1 MRQLSRLT
9 VTSDSLIYPSSRRRP
24 GSSLFSAMDPGL
36 RRDDDNGKYGRL
48 GKTGVLLMVTC
59 FALLAN
65 SIVNAQ
71 SDTPGLGYQFTPL
84 APLVAAPDFTLKD
97 MDDESYALHD
107 FRGKVVLINFWATWC
122 PPCRKEMPALEA
134 LYKKLG
140 GESFAVLAVNQW
152 EDPDHVF
159 AYTGELNVFPTF
171 PILFDPE
178 SVISEDYGVK
188 GLPTS
193 FLIDKKGRLAYRA
206 VGGRDFDHPEVER
219 LIRELLAQ

>member
-1 MRQLSRLT
+1 MHQLKRLN
-9 VTSDSLIYPSSRRRP
+9 VSKQLV
-24 GSSLFSAMDPGL
+24 LCMA
-36 RRDDDNGKYGRL
+36 
-48 GKTGVLLMVTC
+48 VLL
-59 FALLAN
+59 LLA
-65 SIVNAQ
+65 STHVLA
-71 SDTPGLGYQFTPL
+71 DTEESALGYQFSPVTPL
-84 APLVAAPDFTLKD
+84 IAAPDFTLED
-97 MDDESYALHD
+97 MDGESYKLRD
-107 FRGKVVLINFWATWC
+107 YRGKVVLINFWATWC

-178 SVISEDYGVK
+178 SKLSAEYGVK

-193 FLIDKKGRLAYRA
+193 FLIDKQGRLAYRA

-219 LIRELLAQ
+219 LIRELLAEK